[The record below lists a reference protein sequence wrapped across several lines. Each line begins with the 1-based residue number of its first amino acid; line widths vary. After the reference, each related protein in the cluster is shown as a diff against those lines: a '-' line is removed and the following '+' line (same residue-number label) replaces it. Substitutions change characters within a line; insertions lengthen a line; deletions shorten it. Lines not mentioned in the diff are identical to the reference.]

1 VTLTTFLDPTRLANT
16 DPVTAPTD
24 DATADDV
31 TPTPDD
37 VAAAIEHDPTIVA
50 DAEAATAQTSAE
62 EEEPEQDDLLDI
74 EDSTRL
80 YLREIARVPLL
91 TAEEEVMLAKSM
103 ELGLRITRD
112 PALAVLDLHVWSAND
127 SEPTA
132 RAKHP
137 KYAFRFQALSARIVR
152 SALESDDAA
161 DLLVTAPRFG
171 LTEATANATGEAK
184 EVLDRA
190 RNQRAV
196 FNERLDA
203 ETFLTTLVWIHGVS
217 SRPVVRDNAALIAM
231 RTWARD
237 EVALPAI
244 RRWLV
249 AGHDADAV
257 TEMTPVLE
265 ATGLTAREHLTSAN
279 LRLVVANAK

>member
-1 VTLTTFLDPTRLANT
+1 MRGPDRDQHPAGNVLRATGPVPRQSGVTLTTFLDQTPDL
-16 DPVTAPTD
+16 VTPLPAAPSAD
-24 DATADDV
+24 DAPIADDV
-31 TPTPDD
+31 TPTAAD
-37 VAAAIEHDPTIVA
+37 VAAVIEHDPTLTA
-50 DAEAATAQTSAE
+50 DAEAATKAVAADEEREEAE
-62 EEEPEQDDLLDI
+62 ADDLLDI

-112 PALAVLDLHVWSAND
+112 PALAILDLHVWSAND

-137 KYAFRFQALSARIVR
+137 KYALPFGALSARVVR
-152 SALESDDAA
+152 AALESDDAA

-184 EVLDRA
+184 EILDRA

-196 FNERLDA
+196 YNERLDA
-203 ETFLTTLVWIHGVS
+203 
-217 SRPVVRDNAALIAM
+217 
-231 RTWARD
+231 
-237 EVALPAI
+237 
-244 RRWLV
+244 
-249 AGHDADAV
+249 
-257 TEMTPVLE
+257 
-265 ATGLTAREHLTSAN
+265 
-279 LRLVVANAK
+279 